1 MKYSEILS
9 RPNLD
14 QACVD
19 FIEATFGEGSTNI
32 YPGLLVRTIFAV
44 ANQYPESLY
53 IAEMA
58 GLYSLFPEVQG

>member
-1 MKYSEILS
+1 MKYSEILNQ
-9 RPNLD
+9 PNLD

-19 FIEATFGEGSTNI
+19 FIETTFGEGSTFI

-53 IAEMA
+53 TAEMA
-58 GLYSLFPEVQG
+58 GLYSLIPQPQ